1 LRVKSFSNSKPN
13 AGRSTFERK
22 PEKGKLER
30 NSKQDRTSNIDQ
42 LAHCKSSSPMLMSLL
57 NFHKNHHTHPSY
69 LSFLKGSIGMMLN
82 PEGTQSV
89 FEMEDGL
96 LKSEST
102 QELLRFTSKDP
113 TVDAMI
119 KERYLQPVPDT
130 ASLGKLPKNTLGYK
144 YFYHLDSMGFDPDYY
159 RKIDVQNDIDYVMM
173 RIRQTH
179 DIWHVV
185 TGFDTHPLG
194 EIAIKAVE
202 LSQTHRPMAAAI
214 CAGGVFR
221 YMLKE
226 PELFG
231 DCLESIVAGYH
242 RNGKSFGIV
251 TWTICESDWVLSRS
265 GRAVGSCQSTFRRD
279 QLAPLTKKPKR
290 QSPRH
295 SSNSRRQTRKSTTM
309 IKV

>member
-1 LRVKSFSNSKPN
+1 
-13 AGRSTFERK
+13 
-22 PEKGKLER
+22 
-30 NSKQDRTSNIDQ
+30 
-42 LAHCKSSSPMLMSLL
+42 
-57 NFHKNHHTHPSY
+57 
-69 LSFLKGSIGMMLN
+69 MMFN

-96 LKSEST
+96 LKSESS

-113 TVDAMI
+113 AVDAMI

-130 ASLGKLPKNTLGYK
+130 VSLGKLPKNTLGYK

-202 LSQTHRPMAAAI
+202 LAQTHRPMAAAV

-226 PELFG
+226 PELFS

-242 RNGKSFGIV
+242 MGLQSKALLSMKWEELWDRDLDDLRERLGVEVVGPHGGK
-251 TWTICESDWVLSRS
+251 LS
-265 GRAVGSCQSTFRRD
+265 VDF
-279 QLAPLTKKPKR
+279 
-290 QSPRH
+290 SPR
-295 SSNSRRQTRKSTTM
+295 SSAVADKEAKAAIAEALKQFSEANPEA
-309 IKV
+309 IKDDEGLSDHHDLDR

>member
-1 LRVKSFSNSKPN
+1 
-13 AGRSTFERK
+13 
-22 PEKGKLER
+22 
-30 NSKQDRTSNIDQ
+30 
-42 LAHCKSSSPMLMSLL
+42 
-57 NFHKNHHTHPSY
+57 
-69 LSFLKGSIGMMLN
+69 MMLN

-96 LKSEST
+96 LKSKST
-102 QELLRFTSKDP
+102 EELLRFTSKDP
-113 TVDAMI
+113 
-119 KERYLQPVPDT
+119 PDT
-130 ASLGKLPKNTLGYK
+130 TALGKLPKNTLGYK

-159 RKIDVQNDIDYVMM
+159 RKIDVQNDTDYVMM

-202 LSQTHRPMAAAI
+202 PMAAAI

-242 RNGKSFGIV
+242 MGLQSKALLAMKWELWDRDLDDLRERLGVIPVGPHGGK
-251 TWTICESDWVLSRS
+251 LS
-265 GRAVGSCQSTFRRD
+265 VDF
-279 QLAPLTKKPKR
+279 
-290 QSPRH
+290 SPR
-295 SSNSRRQTRKSTTM
+295 SSAVADKEAKAAIAEALKQFTQANPDM
-309 IKV
+309 VNDDAGLNDHHDIGH

>member
-1 LRVKSFSNSKPN
+1 
-13 AGRSTFERK
+13 
-22 PEKGKLER
+22 
-30 NSKQDRTSNIDQ
+30 
-42 LAHCKSSSPMLMSLL
+42 MLKSLL
-57 NFHKNHHTHPSY
+57 NFHKNHHSHPSY
-69 LSFLKGSIGMMLN
+69 LGFLKGSIGMMLN

-96 LKSEST
+96 LKSKST
-102 QELLRFTSKDP
+102 EELLRFTSKDP
-113 TVDAMI
+113 AVDAMI

-130 ASLGKLPKNTLGYK
+130 TALGKLPKNTLGYK

-159 RKIDVQNDIDYVMM
+159 RKIDVQNDTDYVMM

-179 DIWHVV
+179 DIWHIV

-242 RNGKSFGIV
+242 MGLQSKALLAMKWEELWDRDLDDLRERLGVIPVGPHGGK
-251 TWTICESDWVLSRS
+251 LS
-265 GRAVGSCQSTFRRD
+265 VDF
-279 QLAPLTKKPKR
+279 
-290 QSPRH
+290 SPR
-295 SSNSRRQTRKSTTM
+295 SSAVANKEAKAAIAEALKQFTQANPDM
-309 IKV
+309 VNDDAGLNDHHDIGH